1 MDFKRN
7 TFTGIVTMIPV
18 LVTVFVFSI
27 FLNLL
32 SDIGRPK
39 VVVLANAVR
48 PLSPDVAGLLL
59 DMPWISS
66 ALAILLTLGMFYL
79 LGWSMS
85 RLVGRQLFS
94 TIEHGLERIPL
105 VTTVYGATKKLID
118 SFQTESGDARKV
130 VLIAFPHERMKAVGL
145 ITRTFVDEDSG
156 VELAAVYVPT
166 APNPAG
172 GYLEIVPA
180 AELVPLDWT
189 VDQAMAFVF
198 SGGTVAPEHIRFS
211 RPQGSEV
218 GSEVDGAR
226 ERTADSPA
234 GEDGSPA
241 EDRELDARKS
251 SATVGAAKEG
261 RAHDRRTEDPTFS
274 PPEQVKK
281 WMNA

>member
-1 MDFKRN
+1 MEFKRN
-7 TFTGIVTMIPV
+7 TFTGMVTLIPV

-27 FLNLL
+27 FLDLL

-48 PLSPDVAGLLL
+48 PLSPEVAGWLL
-59 DMPWISS
+59 DVPWLTS
-66 ALAILLTLGMFYL
+66 ALAILLTLAMFYL

-94 TIEHGLERIPL
+94 TIEHGLKRIPL
-105 VTTVYGATKKLID
+105 VTTIYGATKKLID
-118 SFQTESGDARKV
+118 SFQAENGGARKV

-145 ITRTFVDEDSG
+145 VTRSFIDEDTG

-172 GYLEIVPA
+172 GYLEIVPV

-198 SGGTVAPEHIRFS
+198 SGGTAAPDRIRFS
-211 RPQGSEV
+211 RTQS
-218 GSEVDGAR
+218 
-226 ERTADSPA
+226 DS
-234 GEDGSPA
+234 DGSTSGA
-241 EDRELDARKS
+241 SVARSGTRNVCVGPPNDYHKS
-251 SATVGAAKEG
+251 SQPVETRARGSPLGKVG
-261 RAHDRRTEDPTFS
+261 HTETP
-274 PPEQVKK
+274 
-281 WMNA
+281 A